1 MLLRI
6 RQGCRLDRSRLPDPT
21 ASFSPE
27 VNTDDFYAVVRL
39 GYEVTCFAVNVAPL
53 RRSVARVVWV
63 TSMAATFS
71 AISLSAQTSRQGLLS
86 LEDGRIFYEVIGSG
100 SPIVVIHGGPGLD
113 HNYLQP
119 GLDILASRN
128 TLVYYDQRGT
138 GRSEA
143 TLAPD
148 VISLDTFVDDV
159 DVLRQT
165 LEYEKITLLS
175 HSFGALIAL
184 GYASKYPLNVNGL
197 VLMNPV
203 EPGKRFSGATATR
216 QSAAQ
221 SEQDVTELERL
232 MASEGF
238 RARDPAT
245 VSQVYRAS
253 FRSMFRDRGLV
264 DELELNLSVRT
275 AQNGQEVARLLG
287 EDLGAIDW
295 WGRLPEIQV
304 PTLIVHGRYDIPPVA
319 MSRALADVLPLGL
332 LAVLES
338 GHFPYVEDQ
347 VGLVSTLA
355 RFLAELPR

>member
-1 MLLRI
+1 M
-6 RQGCRLDRSRLPDPT
+6 
-21 ASFSPE
+21 
-27 VNTDDFYAVVRL
+27 
-39 GYEVTCFAVNVAPL
+39 
-53 RRSVARVVWV
+53 
-63 TSMAATFS
+63 
-71 AISLSAQTSRQGLLS
+71 
-86 LEDGRIFYEVIGSG
+86 
-100 SPIVVIHGGPGLD
+100 D

-253 FRSMFRDRGLV
+253 FRSMFRDRELV

-287 EDLGAIDW
+287 EDLDAIDW

>member
-1 MLLRI
+1 M
-6 RQGCRLDRSRLPDPT
+6 
-21 ASFSPE
+21 
-27 VNTDDFYAVVRL
+27 
-39 GYEVTCFAVNVAPL
+39 TCFAVNVAPL

-86 LEDGRIFYEVIGSG
+86 LENGRIFYEVIGSG
-100 SPIVVIHGGPGLD
+100 PPIVVIHGGPGLD

-221 SEQDVTELERL
+221 SVQDVTEVEKL

-238 RARDPAT
+238 RAQDPAT

-253 FRSMFRDRGLV
+253 FRSMFRDRDLV

-275 AQNGQEVARLLG
+275 AQNGQEVARLIG
-287 EDLGAIDW
+287 EDLDAIDW
-295 WGRLPEIQV
+295 WGRLSEIEV
-304 PTLIVHGRYDIPPVA
+304 PTLIVHGRYDLPPVA
-319 MSRALADVLPLGL
+319 MSRALADTLPLGS

-338 GHFPYVEDQ
+338 GHFPYIEDQ
-347 VGLVSTLA
+347 VGLASTLA
-355 RFLAELPR
+355 KFLAELPR